1 MRKLALGVLLAVAA
15 ITASAASPSG
25 TAGACAAA
33 LPTAPAGLPSPVVLQ
48 TSCGRFTV
56 DTAGRVVA
64 QPGVPLP
71 VPAGAN
77 WSPIDGRWWKVVR
90 RHLLVGRWHETLWRS
105 HGTFRSANQVDSIVL
120 GANLLA
126 FSYGYGAH
134 GGLYVAHLDGPERR
148 VATGEAA
155 LAWTAIGR
163 LLTQNSHGGRVF
175 ARRSDGSRRRTLAA
189 HVSTLA
195 IAPEGTLFFLEGG
208 RLMSTDGRRAAL
220 LATASGLNLKGTLEL
235 EAVGPLVALRDRH
248 RLVVLHAD
256 GSPFASTP
264 LPRWKKRTD
273 GISSAVTADAA
284 ADAVAFAATR
294 GNTAYGSTGTET
306 TYLLRTGDTVATT
319 IHNERVDFAVCE
331 RMAELDWHGNW
342 LLYSSSEGNVA
353 AFDTN
358 SVSQTVD
365 LSAFARALPGTEE
378 DDGEGGLNLQVSW
391 ATT

>member
-1 MRKLALGVLLAVAA
+1 MRKVALGVLLAAAA

-25 TAGACAAA
+25 TAGACADA

-64 QPGVPLP
+64 QPGASLP

-163 LLTQNSHGGRVF
+163 LLTQSSHGGRVF

-208 RLMSTDGRRAAL
+208 RLMSTNGRRAAL

-273 GISSAVTADAA
+273 GISSAVTTDGA
-284 ADAVAFAATR
+284 ADAVAFAATG
-294 GNTAYGSTGTET
+294 GNTAHGTET
-306 TYLLRTGDTVATT
+306 TYVLRTGETAATA
-319 IHNERVDFAVCE
+319 IHSERVDFAICE
-331 RMAELDWHGNW
+331 RMAELDWHENW

-353 AFDTN
+353 AFDSN
-358 SVSQTVD
+358 SASAAVD

-378 DDGEGGLNLQVSW
+378 DDSEGGVNLQASW